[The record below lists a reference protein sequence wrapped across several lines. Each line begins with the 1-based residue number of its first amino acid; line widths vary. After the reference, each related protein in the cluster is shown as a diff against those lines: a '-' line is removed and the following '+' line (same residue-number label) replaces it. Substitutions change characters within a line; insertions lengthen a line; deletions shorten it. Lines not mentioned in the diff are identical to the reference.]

1 MASNH
6 ELVRV
11 FPLPSTSSN
20 QDAVDT
26 RMIKTPGSVITDDTD
41 YMRSRFIFWFALTY
55 NLTHHSFNSGS
66 HGDIPTVTISK
77 LQIEIQNA
85 IKLETLNTNE

>member
-66 HGDIPTVTISK
+66 HGDIRIPSYNFKVKNRDTKCNKT
-77 LQIEIQNA
+77 
-85 IKLETLNTNE
+85 